1 MSTGRDRSGRK
12 RGGETVQ
19 RLDVTQDPDYGVGEQ
34 VYTVRRLVD
43 RTLPRVGTRIKE
55 DSLTALIAEGV
66 RVVITES

>member
-1 MSTGRDRSGRK
+1 
-12 RGGETVQ
+12 VQ